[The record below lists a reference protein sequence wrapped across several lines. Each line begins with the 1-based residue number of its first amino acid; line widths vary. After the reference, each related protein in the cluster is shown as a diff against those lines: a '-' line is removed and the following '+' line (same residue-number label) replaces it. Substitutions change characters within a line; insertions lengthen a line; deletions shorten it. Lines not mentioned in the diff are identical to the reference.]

1 MYMAVPCPVLT
12 LCKHT
17 PHPLLDKRRVFLKIE
32 NGERGEAVL
41 AEAVGCPVVATVAT
55 WQLKPGT
62 EAGSAGVRGV
72 AGLLLEKNLVL
83 MQLVGIGDELWFR
96 NFSSSCCCFC

>member
-41 AEAVGCPVVATVAT
+41 VEAVGCPVVATEAT
-55 WQLKPGT
+55 WQLKPGP

-72 AGLLLEKNLVL
+72 AGLLVMLEKNPVL
-83 MQLVGIGDELWFR
+83 MQLVGVGDELWF
-96 NFSSSCCCFC
+96 